1 MSGAGASIAAWLAVA
16 LALGVAILAIAMLRA
31 RSLFITA
38 AAAAGMSAL
47 AAGVLLLLG
56 GGDGALTLAA
66 FGVGVAPVVLLGAV
80 LLSARAAK
88 GSRGGWIAHALAL
101 AAAIGAGVMIAPEW
115 AAQPRAVTAQESM
128 PLWLALLL
136 FAVAIG
142 CVAVLGYSERGVL
155 ERQERG
161 SDL

>member
-1 MSGAGASIAAWLAVA
+1 MSGVGADIAAWLAVT
-16 LALGVAILAIAMLRA
+16 LALGVAVLAVAMLRA

-38 AAAAGMSAL
+38 AATAGMSAL

-66 FGVGVAPVVLLGAV
+66 FGVGVAPVALLGAV

-88 GSRGGWIAHALAL
+88 GSRGAWIAHAIAL
-101 AAAIGAGVMIAPEW
+101 AAAIAAGVMVAPEW
-115 AAQPRAVTAQESM
+115 ASEPRAAAAQESI

-142 CVAVLGYSERGVL
+142 CVAVLGYGERGVL

-161 SDL
+161 ADL

>member
-1 MSGAGASIAAWLAVA
+1 MSGADADLAAWLAVA
-16 LALGVAILAIAMLRA
+16 LALGVAVLAVAMLRA

-38 AAAAGMSAL
+38 AATAGMSAV

-80 LLSARAAK
+80 LLSARTAK
-88 GSRGGWIAHALAL
+88 GSRRGWIAHAIAL
-101 AAAIGAGVMIAPEW
+101 AAAIGAAAMIAPEW
-115 AAQPRAVTAQESM
+115 ASQARAVAAQESM

-136 FAVAIG
+136 FAVSVG
-142 CVAVLGYSERGVL
+142 CVAVLGYGERGVL

-161 SDL
+161 ADL